1 MFHHSSQ
8 KSIFQRKKT
17 IFNSTD
23 YMKKSLSIKS
33 PQSELEAKIKQS
45 LSLSNKEHQASC
57 FVIPELFYVNQEQRR
72 RKKRL
77 DTAKQKI
84 SILSEFGFIP
94 ETLSSSTSKMATPK
108 ITKSSIKIS
117 DLMGKNNTQK
127 IFKSLDLKGI
137 IENEPD
143 LYSNGERKKNN
154 SFGNKAERNLVSKSK
169 YNDICRTVATSNG
182 YRNINK
188 HEESLKKIDHIYKS
202 CDNLLYQSKLTT
214 KTLLSVKKGQ
224 LKK

>member
-8 KSIFQRKKT
+8 NSIFQRKKT
-17 IFNSTD
+17 SFNSTD
-23 YMKKSLSIKS
+23 YMRKSISIQN
-33 PQSELEAKIKQS
+33 PQTELEAKIKQS
-45 LSLSNKEHQASC
+45 LTLSSKEQPNSC
-57 FVIPELFYVNQEQRR
+57 FVIPEMFYVNPEQRR

-84 SILSEFGFIP
+84 SILTEFGFIP

-127 IFKSLDLKGI
+127 IFKSLDLRGI
-137 IENEPD
+137 IENKPD
-143 LYSNGERKKNN
+143 LYVNDEKKKTNSKVHRGECKLI
-154 SFGNKAERNLVSKSK
+154 GKSK
-169 YNDICRTVATSNG
+169 FNDICRNVTTSNG

-202 CDNLLYQSKLTT
+202 CDNLLFQSKLTT
-214 KTLLSVKKGQ
+214 RSLHSVKKGL